1 MKKKTRDLKKHYR
14 EIEGVLS
21 SFDIDLSKESWYS
34 MWHTHLDWSGVTSL
48 SSKHRKIHFL
58 YYLKIFKKI
67 ELQTKDTKRDFQA
80 WIYIDGHDG
89 AYDAI
94 YFHTENPHGNFPYY
108 LDNIK
113 WNIEIPSML
122 LDVVDLSEL
131 NVGVIK
137 NEKENSS
144 SYIIQKKALGINI
157 EFLEK

>member
-14 EIEGVLS
+14 EVESTLRN
-21 SFDIDLSKESWYS
+21 FDIDLSKESWYS
-34 MWHTHLDWSGVTSL
+34 MWHTHLDWNGVTSL

-67 ELQTKDTKRDFQA
+67 ELQTKDTKRDFQT

-94 YFHTENPHGNFPYY
+94 YFHTENPQGNFPYY

-122 LDVVDLSEL
+122 LDVVDLQEL

-137 NEKENSS
+137 SEKENSR

>member
-1 MKKKTRDLKKHYR
+1 MVQY
-14 EIEGVLS
+14 
-21 SFDIDLSKESWYS
+21 
-34 MWHTHLDWSGVTSL
+34 
-48 SSKHRKIHFL
+48 
-58 YYLKIFKKI
+58 
-67 ELQTKDTKRDFQA
+67 
-80 WIYIDGHDG
+80 
-89 AYDAI
+89 YDAI

-144 SYIIQKKALGINI
+144 SYIIQKKALGIN
-157 EFLEK
+157 L